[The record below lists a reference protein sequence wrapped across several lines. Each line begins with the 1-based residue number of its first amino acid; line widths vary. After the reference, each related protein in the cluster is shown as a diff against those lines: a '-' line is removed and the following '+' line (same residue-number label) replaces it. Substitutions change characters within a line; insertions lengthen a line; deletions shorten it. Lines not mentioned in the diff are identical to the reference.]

1 MDQRIQSL
9 NSSANQNRNT
19 RNTPTRQQV
28 QNQQGNTTGAGRTI
42 GSRSD
47 YAITRS
53 PSAIHVGDLIRGEI
67 TDLRN
72 NEISITLEDNTTIR
86 GQISDSS
93 SFSIGQTG
101 TFKLT
106 QILGSTLTLENISVD
121 YTDSEIAM
129 INKALDEAGLPF
141 TKHNQAAVKALMDN
155 MMPISRLSIQNLMQQ
170 SYDYK
175 TEDMNTLAVMNR
187 LMMDINEDTV
197 EQFSNYRN
205 DNYQLLA
212 KLQNFSKDIPALLH
226 TLSEHSPSDAVVAFG
241 KELLSISLTSE
252 PSVMTMPTLNL
263 LPVEVKDIILQMLSH
278 TPLTDDV
285 MSQMESGKLSLQ
297 DTISL
302 LRDSA
307 MDGTIT
313 LPAGANTSAI
323 TEQLN
328 LLQQVLEPSA
338 EQNNLISEDFVKN
351 IITLKEENIPTE
363 NENNEVLQNRTTEN
377 AKSQQTA
384 DLETAKEEKQP
395 FGMASKFFQNISS
408 SAKNAIADTLDAFR
422 QEQQEIPASNS
433 DKTSAIHTLVETYEK
448 YAKNNDLLNTFLS
461 HEERNILKSHLEQLP
476 VSKTLL
482 HHISTGEATAK
493 DVLTVIYNTI
503 SLSDNEQIKTLFQS
517 NTFEKLFSK
526 VLNSNWTVTPE
537 QLSKENPSLFYSKMH
552 TQISRFQ
559 NLIQSSLSGSDS
571 DQLGQ
576 SARDMQS
583 NIDFLKTLNE
593 TFSYFQL
600 PLKLPNQD
608 AHADLYVYTQKENL
622 KNHPDRNSVLLH
634 LDLEHLGKIDVRIE
648 RNKNDVI
655 TNFSLNGKD
664 SVNLFQV
671 NTNMLKN
678 ALNHLG
684 YSCQI
689 QIQEKDSPSPNIDN
703 FINTKVNT
711 HATDDMKRFSFDI
724 RA

>member
-9 NSSANQNRNT
+9 NSSTSQNRNT
-19 RNTPTRQQV
+19 RNTPARQQV
-28 QNQQGNTTGAGRTI
+28 QNQQGNTSGTGRTI

-101 TFKLT
+101 TFRLT
-106 QILGSTLTLENISVD
+106 QISGSTLTLENLSVD

-141 TKHNQAAVKALMDN
+141 TEHNQAAVKALMDN

-170 SYDYK
+170 SFDYK

-187 LMMDINEDTV
+187 LMMDINADTV

-205 DNYQLLA
+205 DNYQLLTS
-212 KLQNFSKDIPALLH
+212 LQNFSKDIPALLH
-226 TLSEHSPSDAVVAFG
+226 ALSENSPSDAVAAFG
-241 KELLSISLTSE
+241 KELLSITLTSE
-252 PSVMTMPTLNL
+252 QSAMTMPTLNS
-263 LPVEVKDIILQMLSH
+263 LPEDVKDTILQMLSH

-285 MSQMESGKLSLQ
+285 MSQLESGKVSLQ

-313 LPAGANTSAI
+313 LPADTNSSAI

-328 LLQQVLEPSA
+328 LLQQVLEPVT
-338 EQNNLISEDFVKN
+338 EQNSFISEDFVKN
-351 IITLKEENIPTE
+351 IITLKEENIPDEITQKQTDE
-363 NENNEVLQNRTTEN
+363 NFLMEQEENSDINKEN
-377 AKSQQTA
+377 
-384 DLETAKEEKQP
+384 KQP
-395 FGMASKFFQNISS
+395 LGMASKFFQNISN
-408 SAKNAIADTLDAFR
+408 SAKNVFSDTIDAFR
-422 QEQQEIPASNS
+422 QEPSGIPVSS
-433 DKTSAIHTLVETYEK
+433 TDKTSAIQTLVETYEK

-461 HEERNILKSHLEQLP
+461 QDERNILRNHLEQLP
-476 VSKTLL
+476 VSKHLL

-503 SLSDNEQIKTLFQS
+503 SLSDNEQLKTLFQS
-517 NTFEKLFSK
+517 NVFEKLFSK
-526 VLNSNWTVTPE
+526 VLNSNWTLTPE
-537 QLSKENPSLFYSKMH
+537 QLSKESLSSFYTKMN
-552 TQISRFQ
+552 TQITQFH

-583 NIDFLKTLNE
+583 NIDFMKTLNE

-600 PLKLPNQD
+600 PLKLPTQD
-608 AHADLYVYTQKENL
+608 AHADLYVYTQKERL
-622 KNHPDRNSVLLH
+622 KKHPDQNSVLLH
-634 LDLEHLGKIDVRIE
+634 LDLEHLGEIDIRIE
-648 RNKNDVI
+648 RNKNDI
-655 TNFSLNGKD
+655 LTNFSVNGKD
-664 SVNLFQV
+664 SVNLFQI
-671 NTNMLKN
+671 NTNLLKN

-689 QIQEKDSPSPNIDN
+689 QIQEKDVPSPDIDT

>member
-9 NSSANQNRNT
+9 NSSTSQNRNT
-19 RNTPTRQQV
+19 RNTPARQQV
-28 QNQQGNTTGAGRTI
+28 QNQQGNTSGTGRTI

-101 TFKLT
+101 TFRLT
-106 QILGSTLTLENISVD
+106 QISGSTLTLENLSVD

-141 TKHNQAAVKALMDN
+141 TEHNQAAVKALMDN

-170 SYDYK
+170 SFDYK

-187 LMMDINEDTV
+187 LMMDINADTV

-205 DNYQLLA
+205 DNYQLLTS
-212 KLQNFSKDIPALLH
+212 LQNFSKDIPALLH
-226 TLSEHSPSDAVVAFG
+226 ALSENSPSDAVAAFG
-241 KELLSISLTSE
+241 KELLSITLTSE
-252 PSVMTMPTLNL
+252 QSAMTMPTLNS
-263 LPVEVKDIILQMLSH
+263 LPEDVKDTILQMLSH

-285 MSQMESGKLSLQ
+285 MSQMESGKISLQ

-313 LPAGANTSAI
+313 LPADTNSSAI

-328 LLQQVLEPSA
+328 LLQQVLEPVT
-338 EQNNLISEDFVKN
+338 EQNSFISEDFVKN
-351 IITLKEENIPTE
+351 IITLKEENIPDEITQKQTDE
-363 NENNEVLQNRTTEN
+363 NFLMEQEENSDINKEN
-377 AKSQQTA
+377 
-384 DLETAKEEKQP
+384 KQP
-395 FGMASKFFQNISS
+395 LGMASKFFQNISN
-408 SAKNAIADTLDAFR
+408 SAKNVFSDTIDAFR
-422 QEQQEIPASNS
+422 QEPSGIPVSS
-433 DKTSAIHTLVETYEK
+433 TDKTSAIQTLVETYEK

-461 HEERNILKSHLEQLP
+461 QDERNILRNHLEQLP
-476 VSKTLL
+476 VSKHLL

-503 SLSDNEQIKTLFQS
+503 SLSDNEQLKTLFQS
-517 NTFEKLFSK
+517 NVFEKLFSK
-526 VLNSNWTVTPE
+526 VLNSNWTLTPE
-537 QLSKENPSLFYSKMH
+537 QLSKESLSSFYTKMN
-552 TQISRFQ
+552 TQITQFH

-583 NIDFLKTLNE
+583 NIDFMKTLNE

-600 PLKLPNQD
+600 PLKLPTQD
-608 AHADLYVYTQKENL
+608 AHADLYVYTQKERL
-622 KNHPDRNSVLLH
+622 KKHPDQNSVLLH
-634 LDLEHLGKIDVRIE
+634 LDLEHLGEIDIRIE
-648 RNKNDVI
+648 RNKNDI
-655 TNFSLNGKD
+655 LTNYSVNGKD
-664 SVNLFQV
+664 SVNLFQI

-689 QIQEKDSPSPNIDN
+689 QIQEKDVPSPDIDT